1 VGIEIRP
8 IDDADP
14 PALARLLAA
23 RHAEHRARA
32 PLAPQGDAAGE
43 VADVLAAERRHGA
56 VALRDGGLVGFL
68 VAEIRHTDLWG
79 THAWVPP
86 AGHASTDPEVIR
98 DLYAAL
104 APDWIEEGAR
114 LQFALVPAFTAAMD
128 PWYRLAFAQ
137 MQVHAVRPSGGA
149 APGDSGIRPG
159 GPDDLERVAAE
170 LGSVIW
176 DHQRGPATFSGL
188 PARIPHGLAE
198 AWRTAFDEPGAALW
212 LAERGGDL
220 AGYLFLYESHD
231 APGGRPD
238 ATHIG
243 SAAVAAG
250 HRSAG
255 VGRALADHA
264 AVWAEQSG
272 YATITADWRVAN
284 LEASRFWPSRGF
296 RPVYHRMARLVGIG

>member
-14 PALARLLAA
+14 SALARLLAA

-32 PLAPQGDAAGE
+32 PLAPEGDAAGE

-86 AGHASTDPEVIR
+86 AGHASADPEVIR

-114 LQFALVPAFTAAMD
+114 LQFVLVPAFTEAMD

-137 MQVHAVRPSGGA
+137 MQVHAVRPSGGP

-188 PARIPHGLAE
+188 PARVPDELAE

-212 LAERGGDL
+212 LAEQGGDL
-220 AGYLFLYESHD
+220 AGYLFLHESSD

-250 HRSAG
+250 HRGAG

-264 AVWAEQSG
+264 AAWAEQAG

-296 RPVYHRMARLVGIG
+296 RPVYYRMARLVGIG